1 MKCSTVSLFAT
12 ALLCFSILQG
22 AVGHNILFFHGV
34 ATSSHRTAIWPLA
47 SALADLGHNITYIF
61 AIDPLKRVGSHPK
74 IEEIVPSKMVSLNRD
89 FVADFDINIR
99 LENRVDEW
107 LQNVF
112 SFGVTICEAF
122 YDSPETQEWLSRPN
136 LHYDLVLID
145 ASFGE
150 CSYGLVHKF
159 KAKHIVFTPFVCGLV
174 YDTFGVVPE
183 SSSIPDPF
191 FDFVPIQMTL
201 MQRFWNTIAPLM
213 WRYNGLKYIEQLEPV
228 VKNKLNLT
236 DMPPIVELEKNTSL
250 VFYNGHFV
258 EEYPMS
264 LPPMYVSY
272 SGIRCDPNRKNKPLP
287 TQFANF
293 INDTNAFIY
302 VSLGSAVDVGK
313 MPVSLRTSFF
323 EAFKSFTGLK
333 FFWRWSGPIPED
345 KPDNVMLAPWFPQLD
360 MLDHPKIKAFIT
372 QGGRP
377 SIQEALC
384 SNVPIISIPIFADQ
398 DHNAMKLERIGAL
411 VRLDI
416 NTITEND
423 IAKAIQ
429 QVLYNPKYS
438 EKMGELSR
446 MFKDRPVDPLK
457 NLVYWTEY
465 ALRHDT
471 SLLKPLAMEQTCT
484 ATASHKTAIWPLAAK
499 LADLGHHVTYIF
511 PMYKKVGSHP
521 RIEEIIPSKMV
532 PLLAKFLSEFD
543 INIRLNNQTE
553 QWVMTAFEN
562 SVDFC
567 ASFYESPEIQEW
579 IVRPDLHFDLI
590 FIDASLGECGYG
602 LVHMFQAKH
611 GVDHAVPVIWRYN
624 QYEFGKTLHSV
635 IEEKL
640 NITNLPPL
648 VEFERNSSLVFLN
661 HHFVEEYPISL
672 PPLFVPYSGLGCSK
686 NTKVKP
692 LPEKLANFIQD
703 TDGFIY
709 VSFGSAVIASGMPKS
724 MRDTFFEAF
733 EAFPNLK
740 FFLEMDWN
748 CSGKYTKEC
757 FAS

>member
-1 MKCSTVSLFAT
+1 M
-12 ALLCFSILQG
+12 
-22 AVGHNILFFHGV
+22 
-34 ATSSHRTAIWPLA
+34 
-47 SALADLGHNITYIF
+47 
-61 AIDPLKRVGSHPK
+61 
-74 IEEIVPSKMVSLNRD
+74 
-89 FVADFDINIR
+89 
-99 LENRVDEW
+99 
-107 LQNVF
+107 
-112 SFGVTICEAF
+112 
-122 YDSPETQEWLSRPN
+122 
-136 LHYDLVLID
+136 
-145 ASFGE
+145 
-150 CSYGLVHKF
+150 
-159 KAKHIVFTPFVCGLV
+159 
-174 YDTFGVVPE
+174 
-183 SSSIPDPF
+183 
-191 FDFVPIQMTL
+191 PI
-201 MQRFWNTIAPLM
+201 
-213 WRYNGLKYIEQLEPV
+213 
-228 VKNKLNLT
+228 
-236 DMPPIVELEKNTSL
+236 
-250 VFYNGHFV
+250 
-258 EEYPMS
+258 
-264 LPPMYVSY
+264 
-272 SGIRCDPNRKNKPLP
+272 
-287 TQFANF
+287 
-293 INDTNAFIY
+293 
-302 VSLGSAVDVGK
+302 
-313 MPVSLRTSFF
+313 SLRTHFF

-345 KPDNVMLAPWFPQLD
+345 KPDNVMLAPSFPQLD

-398 DHNAMKLERIGAL
+398 DHNAMKLERIEAL

-471 SLLKPLAMEQTCT
+471 SLLKPLAMEQTWYQRRLLDVYGFLLVVFLT
-484 ATASHKTAIWPLAAK
+484 MILFIEI
-499 LADLGHHVTYIF
+499 V
-511 PMYKKVGSHP
+511 VGSNP
-521 RIEEIIPSKMV
+521 RIEEIIPSKMCV
-532 PLLAKFLSEFD
+532 
-543 INIRLNNQTE
+543 
-553 QWVMTAFEN
+553 
-562 SVDFC
+562 FC

-611 GVDHAVPVIWRYN
+611 VLFFPAIPPYMFDAFGIVPESSI
-624 QYEFGKTLHSV
+624 

-648 VEFERNSSLVFLN
+648 VEFERNSSLVFVN
-661 HHFVEEYPISL
+661 HHFVEEYPVSL

-709 VSFGSAVIASGMPKS
+709 VSFGSAVIASAMPKS

-740 FFLEMDWN
+740 FFWRWTGTVPENTPKNVLLHDWFPQQDILAHPKIKGFITQGGRPSTQEALCHGVQMIMIPIMGDQDYNADRLEYLGAAQTLQIDTISASHIRGALEKLLHNPELAKKMKQISEMFRDRPIDPLENAVYWTQYVL
-748 CSGKYTKEC
+748 KYDTSLLKPLGMNQTWYERRLLDVYG
-757 FAS
+757 FFIIGFIDTDYINSSFNIFYSQIHVAHFISK